1 MSSLPA
7 TLRSSLDDVRAH
19 IAHLEAALGVARD
32 PQTRSQLKEQIV
44 GLFRTADALER
55 EAQTLK
61 SDVKALAG
69 RWRDADTSGSSRVG
83 ASSRVDHLG
92 ASTFV
97 EKGWS
102 RLALGDAVNAELA
115 LRRALA
121 LAPGD
126 AHAETLLA
134 WACLEQG
141 KRDDALLHLHHVL
154 LREPQAGLARACV
167 GYACLTASAFGEA
180 IEHLSRVVRQSQEP
194 TAILY
199 AHLWLGLVYASR
211 EMYVDA
217 QTCFAQALALGPNL
231 LQATFELGR
240 AQWFAGDQLAARE
253 TWRAGAASNTFN
265 PWGKR
270 CAEQLAAVERG
281 EAPARPLEGAR
292 SA

>member
-7 TLRSSLDDVRAH
+7 PLRTALEEVRSH
-19 IAHLEAALGVARD
+19 IAQLESALGVARD
-32 PQTRSQLKEQIV
+32 AMTRAHLKEQIV

-69 RWRDADTSGSSRVG
+69 RWRDADASGAARVG

-102 RLALGDAVNAELA
+102 RLALGDAATAEAA
-115 LRRALA
+115 LQRALA

-141 KRDDALLHLHHVL
+141 KRDEALLHLHHVL
-154 LREPQAGLARACV
+154 LREPQTALARACV
-167 GYACLTASAFGEA
+167 GYACLLAGAFGEA

-194 TAILY
+194 TATLY

-211 EMYVDA
+211 EMYGDA
-217 QTCFAQALALGPNL
+217 QTCYHQALALGPNL

-281 EAPARPLEGAR
+281 EAPTRPLVGAR